1 VTGSSGAQEHG
12 LGSGLLRCLVWAR
25 RHLLSCL
32 DQSEI
37 TWESSTDVIR
47 AELYIALVGIG

>member
-1 VTGSSGAQEHG
+1 M
-12 LGSGLLRCLVWAR
+12 RCLVWAR

-32 DQSEI
+32 DQSESA
-37 TWESSTDVIR
+37 WESSTDVIR